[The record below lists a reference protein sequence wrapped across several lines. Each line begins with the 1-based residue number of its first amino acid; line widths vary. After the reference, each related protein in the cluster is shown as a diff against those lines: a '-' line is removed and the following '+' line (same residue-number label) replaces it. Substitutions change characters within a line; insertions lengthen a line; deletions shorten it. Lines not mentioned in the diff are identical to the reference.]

1 MKDFKQNTKM
11 NANGSHY
18 CGGGKVKNY
27 AEGGEVK
34 NTLDETQAESRRMQR
49 EGIPSKPTR
58 EQMPAVRMTRI
69 ANQFGGKSS
78 APAETAKKRSDKGA
92 DAEELQKILGSD
104 VKVGYKRG
112 GKVKRGCK

>member
-34 NTLDETQAESRRMQR
+34 NTLEETQAESRRMQR

-58 EQMPAVRMTRI
+58 EQMPAARMTRI

-92 DAEELQKILGSD
+92 DAEELKKLLGSD
-104 VKVGYKRG
+104 VKVGYKHG
-112 GKVKRGCK
+112 GKVKRGKK

>member
-11 NANGSHY
+11 SATGSHY

-34 NTLDETQAESRRMQR
+34 NTLEETQSESRKMQR
-49 EGIPSKPTR
+49 EGIPSKPSR
-58 EQMPAVRMTRI
+58 EEMPAARMTRI
-69 ANQFGGKSS
+69 ANYFGGKSS
-78 APAETAKKRSDKGA
+78 APAEIAKKRSDKGA
-92 DAEELQKILGSD
+92 DAEELQKQLGSD

-112 GKVKRGCK
+112 GKVKRGKK

>member
-1 MKDFKQNTKM
+1 MKDFKQNSKM
-11 NANGSHY
+11 SASGSHY
-18 CGGGKVKNY
+18 CGGGNVKKM
-27 AEGGEVK
+27 ADGGLT
-34 NTLDETQAESRRMQR
+34 NRLDETQEESRRMQR
-49 EGIPSKPTR
+49 EGVPSKPTR
-58 EQMPAVRMTRI
+58 EQMPAARMTRI

-92 DAEELQKILGSD
+92 DAEELQKLLGSD